1 MERIRGQSHPRHSC
15 TGQLARTTPPTV
27 LFQIHMS
34 KSARRPTRASAI
46 EAALQA
52 IGCLGLQE
60 PGPFGRPPLHSGDMV
75 ISPQNSMGLDPS
87 SAWSGREV
95 EPRSIMP
102 ASSLRMSRH
111 YRHIGAC
118 ASSFKRRARGPQ
130 HDSVAHTQQ
139 AKAAECRP
147 DREKRNEDGGVPPRG
162 SDRPRVFL
170 QSLKTLGPGGRRVKK
185 RP

>member
-1 MERIRGQSHPRHSC
+1 MLIQG
-15 TGQLARTTPPTV
+15 LTP
-27 LFQIHMS
+27 Q
-34 KSARRPTRASAI
+34 
-46 EAALQA
+46 AAGNVTQ
-52 IGCLGLQE
+52 
-60 PGPFGRPPLHSGDMV
+60 RD
-75 ISPQNSMGLDPS
+75 SMGLNPS

-147 DREKRNEDGGVPPRG
+147 IERRETKTAASRQWDLTW
-162 SDRPRVFL
+162 SRVL
-170 QSLKTLGPGGRRVKK
+170 
-185 RP
+185 

>member
-15 TGQLARTTPPTV
+15 TGQPARTTPPTV

-34 KSARRPTRASAI
+34 KSARRPIRASATKV
-46 EAALQA
+46 ALKA
-52 IGCLGLQE
+52 LGCLGLQE
-60 PGPFGRPPLHSGDMV
+60 LGPFRRPPLHSGDMV
-75 ISPQNSMGLDPS
+75 ISPQNSMGLNPS
-87 SAWSGREV
+87 SASSGREI

-147 DREKRNEDGGVPPRG
+147 IERRETKTAASRQGGLTDPVCFFRA
-162 SDRPRVFL
+162 S
-170 QSLKTLGPGGRRVKK
+170 RRSGQEAVA
-185 RP
+185 